1 MIGATDSL
9 IPALDAL
16 GAFLFRDGR
25 AEHTVHRPVAG
36 DVLGGLP
43 VAYGEAGQ
51 IGRAQRRRFHAA
63 GALDFEVADVGHG
76 LHEVVVGRRAAV
88 HPERLHGDAGVRRH
102 GAEDVVDLIAD
113 AVQRGADDVVLVAAP
128 GEAHDGAA
136 GVLVPVGRAEA
147 GEGRHDVTA
156 VGVLDLLGHILG
168 VAGLFQQAQLIAEPL
183 DGRTGHENRAFQRI
197 IHLAVGAAGDGG
209 DKAVPGCDR
218 RLTGVHEQK
227 AAGSEGVFR
236 LAGGKAGLA
245 EEGRLLVAC
254 RTGNFYLAAEV
265 HRVSVLI
272 KAAGRHRLREHTF
285 RDVQLLQ
292 DLVVPFQ
299 RVDVEHH
306 GAAGVGIVGDV
317 QFSAGQLPDEPGLH
331 GAEEQ
336 FSPLGPFAGAGDM
349 IQYPLEL
356 SGRKIGVDDEAG
368 LLPEFLRQA
377 PGFQLV
383 AVFAGAAALPD
394 DGVADGLPGLLVP
407 DDGGLPLVGDAD
419 GGDVL
424 GSGADFVHGREGH
437 AQLGGPDLIGVVLHP
452 AGSRVILGKFLL
464 RDAADLTRFVEQDTA
479 VRGGSGVQRHDVRHR
494 LFSPFPALV
503 L

>member
-1 MIGATDSL
+1 MIGAADSL

-25 AEHTVHRPVAG
+25 AEHAVHRPVAG

-43 VAYGEAGQ
+43 VAHGEAGQ

-113 AVQRGADDVVLVAAP
+113 AVQRGADDVVLVA
-128 GEAHDGAA
+128 
-136 GVLVPVGRAEA
+136 GVLVPVGRTEA

-209 DKAVPGCDR
+209 DKAILRSDR

-227 AAGSEGVFR
+227 AAGAEGVFR

-331 GAEEQ
+331 GAE
-336 FSPLGPFAGAGDM
+336 
-349 IQYPLEL
+349 
-356 SGRKIGVDDEAG
+356 
-368 LLPEFLRQA
+368 
-377 PGFQLV
+377 
-383 AVFAGAAALPD
+383 
-394 DGVADGLPGLLVP
+394 
-407 DDGGLPLVGDAD
+407 
-419 GGDVL
+419 
-424 GSGADFVHGREGH
+424 
-437 AQLGGPDLIGVVLHP
+437 
-452 AGSRVILGKFLL
+452 
-464 RDAADLTRFVEQDTA
+464 
-479 VRGGSGVQRHDVRHR
+479 
-494 LFSPFPALV
+494 
-503 L
+503 

>member
-1 MIGATDSL
+1 M
-9 IPALDAL
+9 
-16 GAFLFRDGR
+16 
-25 AEHTVHRPVAG
+25 
-36 DVLGGLP
+36 
-43 VAYGEAGQ
+43 
-51 IGRAQRRRFHAA
+51 
-63 GALDFEVADVGHG
+63 
-76 LHEVVVGRRAAV
+76 
-88 HPERLHGDAGVRRH
+88 
-102 GAEDVVDLIAD
+102 
-113 AVQRGADDVVLVAAP
+113 VLVAAP

-147 GEGRHDVTA
+147 GEGRHDIAA

-209 DKAVPGCDR
+209 DKAILRSDR
-218 RLTGVHEQK
+218 RLTGIHEQE
-227 AAGSEGVFR
+227 AAGAEGVFR

-272 KAAGRHRLREHTF
+272 KTAGRHRLREHTF

-292 DLVVPFQ
+292 DLVVPLQ
-299 RVDVEHH
+299 RVNVEHH

-331 GAEEQ
+331 GAKEQ
-336 FSPLGPFAGAGDM
+336 FSPLSPFAGTGDM

-356 SGRKIGVDDEAG
+356 GGREIGVDDEAG

-377 PGFQLV
+377 PGF
-383 AVFAGAAALPD
+383 
-394 DGVADGLPGLLVP
+394 
-407 DDGGLPLVGDAD
+407 
-419 GGDVL
+419 
-424 GSGADFVHGREGH
+424 
-437 AQLGGPDLIGVVLHP
+437 
-452 AGSRVILGKFLL
+452 
-464 RDAADLTRFVEQDTA
+464 
-479 VRGGSGVQRHDVRHR
+479 
-494 LFSPFPALV
+494 
-503 L
+503 